1 MLITWGGRGHGE
13 EEVFIWDPEI
23 RLFSFEKKEII
34 KRTKKIYEN
43 GERMSKK
50 TSNMDGKKIVGEPD
64 ASCLNQSPATW
75 WVSRSKLRTWAER

>member
-1 MLITWGGRGHGE
+1 MGRKRFLSG
-13 EEVFIWDPEI
+13 I
-23 RLFSFEKKEII
+23 LKYAFSVSKKKEII